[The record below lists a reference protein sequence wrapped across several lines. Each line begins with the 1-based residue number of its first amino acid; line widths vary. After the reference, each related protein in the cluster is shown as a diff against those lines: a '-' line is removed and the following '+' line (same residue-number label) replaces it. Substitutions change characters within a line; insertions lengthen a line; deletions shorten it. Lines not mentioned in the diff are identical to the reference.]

1 METADVR
8 KRVKDALERVKRQH
22 AERRARNAQASAA
35 FEVFLQR
42 SAVPVFQQVAGALK
56 AEGYLYVVN
65 TPAGSVQ
72 LVSEKSGS
80 DFIDLR
86 LDTGSGR
93 AQVAGDGRALV
104 LRQRV
109 LGDHQGEQVAL
120 GQRRRRDR
128 EARVRVAVA
137 ARRGVVLDRRAIA
150 HPRERRHAG
159 ERRV

>member
-22 AERRARNAQASAA
+22 AERRVQNAQASAA

-72 LVSEKSGS
+72 LVSEKSGG

-86 LDTGSGR
+86 LDTGGVR
-93 AQVAGDGRALV
+93 AQVV
-104 LRQRV
+104 LRVERARGREHV
-109 LGDHQGEQVAL
+109 SEERPLKAGTLVENLTEQ
-120 GQRRRRDR
+120 D
-128 EARVRVAVA
+128 
-137 ARRGVVLDRRAIA
+137 VLDGVIEAIVTLID
-150 HPRERRHAG
+150 R
-159 ERRV
+159 

>member
-22 AERRARNAQASAA
+22 AERRVRNAQASAA

-80 DFIDLR
+80 DFIELR
-86 LDTGSGR
+86 LDTGGGR
-93 AQVAGDGRALV
+93 AQVALRVERARGRDHVSDERPLKPGTLV
-104 LRQRV
+104 EHLT
-109 LGDHQGEQVAL
+109 EQ
-120 GQRRRRDR
+120 D
-128 EARVRVAVA
+128 
-137 ARRGVVLDRRAIA
+137 VLDAVIEAIETLID
-150 HPRERRHAG
+150 R
-159 ERRV
+159 

>member
-22 AERRARNAQASAA
+22 AERRVRNAQASAA

-80 DFIDLR
+80 DFVDLR
-86 LDTGSGR
+86 LDTGEGR
-93 AQVAGDGRALV
+93 AQVV
-104 LRQRV
+104 LRVERARGREHV
-109 LGDHQGEQVAL
+109 SEERPLKPGILVENLTEQ
-120 GQRRRRDR
+120 D
-128 EARVRVAVA
+128 
-137 ARRGVVLDRRAIA
+137 VLDAVVEAIETLID
-150 HPRERRHAG
+150 R
-159 ERRV
+159 